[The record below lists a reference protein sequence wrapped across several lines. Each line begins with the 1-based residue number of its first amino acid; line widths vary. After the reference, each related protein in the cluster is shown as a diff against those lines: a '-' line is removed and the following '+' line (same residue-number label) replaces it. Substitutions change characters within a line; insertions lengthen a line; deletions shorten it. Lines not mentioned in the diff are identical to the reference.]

1 MNFSSDNIQLF
12 LAVLDRGSFSAAA
25 RALNRVPSA
34 VSMAIGNLEAEL
46 GYALFE
52 RGSREVRATAQ
63 ALALEPHARLIA
75 EQLGLLQVHALELSQ
90 GLESSLT
97 VAVVPDIDHRPLLA
111 AIAVL
116 GERYPLLDI
125 QLLSAPQ
132 EHALQ
137 LLDSGRADLCVAFAG
152 LQVDALRGFQ
162 HIGSEL
168 LVATLSPA
176 HPALRA
182 GRIHNLED
190 LVNVR
195 QILVCSRDLPI
206 SDPRSLIGASHWSTD
221 SFDLALQM
229 VEAGLGWGDLPL
241 ARVAPLIAQGRLV
254 RLNFGN
260 TRNALELPLH
270 VLWRKQQPVRQAARL
285 LIEKLAS
292 PSVEMASGE

>member
-25 RALNRVPSA
+25 RALHRVPSA

-46 GYALFE
+46 GYTLFE

-97 VAVVPDIDHRPLLA
+97 LAVVPDIDHRPLLA
-111 AIAVL
+111 AIANL
-116 GERYPLLDI
+116 GARYPLLDI

-132 EHALQ
+132 EEALQ
-137 LLDSGRADLCVAFAG
+137 LLDSGRVDLCLAFAG
-152 LQVDALRGFQ
+152 LQVDARRSFH
-162 HIGSEL
+162 HIGMET
-168 LVATLSPA
+168 LVATLSPT
-176 HPALRA
+176 HPALLE
-182 GRIHNLED
+182 GRIHYLED

-195 QILVCSRDLPI
+195 QILVRSRDLPLL
-206 SDPRSLIGASHWSTD
+206 DPRPLIGATHWSTD

-241 ARVAPLIAQGRLV
+241 ARVAPLVAAGRLV
-254 RLNFGN
+254 RLQFGN
-260 TRNALELPLH
+260 TRNELQLPIH
-270 VLWRKQQPVRQAARL
+270 VLWRKQHPLHQGARL
-285 LIEKLAS
+285 LIDLLA
-292 PSVEMASGE
+292 AG

>member
-25 RALNRVPSA
+25 RALHRVPSA

-46 GYALFE
+46 GYTLFE

-97 VAVVPDIDHRPLLA
+97 LAVVPDIDHRPLLA
-111 AIAVL
+111 TIANL
-116 GERYPLLDI
+116 GARYPLLDI

-132 EHALQ
+132 EEALQ
-137 LLDSGRADLCVAFAG
+137 LLDSGRVDLCLAFAG
-152 LQVDALRGFQ
+152 LQVDARRSFQ
-162 HIGSEL
+162 HIGMET
-168 LVATLSPA
+168 LVATLSPT
-176 HPALRA
+176 HPALLE
-182 GRIHNLED
+182 GRIHYLED

-195 QILVCSRDLPI
+195 QILVRSRDLPLL
-206 SDPRSLIGASHWSTD
+206 DPRPLIGATHWSTD

-241 ARVAPLIAQGRLV
+241 ARVAPLVAAGRLV
-254 RLNFGN
+254 RLQFGN
-260 TRNALELPLH
+260 TRNELQLPIH
-270 VLWRKQQPVRQAARL
+270 VLWRKQHPLHQGARL
-285 LIEKLAS
+285 LIDLLA
-292 PSVEMASGE
+292 AG

>member
-25 RALNRVPSA
+25 RALQKVPSA

-46 GYALFE
+46 GYTLFE
-52 RGSREVRATAQ
+52 RGPREVRATAQ

-97 VAVVPDIDHRPLLA
+97 LAVVPDIDHRPLLA
-111 AIAVL
+111 AIASV
-116 GERYPLLDI
+116 GARYPLLDI
-125 QLLSAPQ
+125 QLHSAPQ
-132 EHALQ
+132 EEALQ
-137 LLDSGRADLCVAFAG
+137 LLDSGRADLCLAFAG
-152 LQVDALRGFQ
+152 LQVDARRSFQ
-162 HIGSEL
+162 HIGIES
-168 LVATLSPA
+168 LVATLSPT
-176 HPALRA
+176 HPALLE

-195 QILVCSRDLPI
+195 QILVRSRDLPLL
-206 SDPRSLIGASHWSTD
+206 DPRPLIGATHWSTD

-241 ARVAPLIAQGRLV
+241 ARVAPLVAAGRLV
-254 RLNFGN
+254 RLQFGN
-260 TRNALELPLH
+260 TRNELQLPIH
-270 VLWRKQQPVRQAARL
+270 VFWRKQQPLRQGARL
-285 LIEKLAS
+285 LIELLA
-292 PSVEMASGE
+292 AG